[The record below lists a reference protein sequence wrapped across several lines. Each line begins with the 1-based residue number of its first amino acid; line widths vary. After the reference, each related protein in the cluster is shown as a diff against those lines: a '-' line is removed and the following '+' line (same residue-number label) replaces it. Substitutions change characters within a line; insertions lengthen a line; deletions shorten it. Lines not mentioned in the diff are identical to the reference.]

1 VRPGRRRTF
10 DPSIPGHIAQDK
22 LPVGIYW
29 DRRHRTWYTLL
40 TDEDGRRRRRNV
52 ARAEAKLSELV
63 AAVEAARQAPARRP
77 EDTPGTVAYVCA
89 LFHRSPA
96 FRELAQT
103 TQRGYGQ
110 CRGWAVAEPTALGP
124 LGALQVDRLT
134 PVIMRRL
141 VDRIAEATPSK
152 ANAILRYLRRT
163 WSWARERGHC
173 KTNPAAGVK
182 PVKERKQAKV
192 PETSVLARA
201 IADARERGARP
212 RSAPGRVPPYLAIV
226 IELAYLLRL
235 RSIEVLD
242 VTLAW
247 ETRAGIAVTRRK
259 GSRGNVVTWSP
270 RLRAVWQ
277 GALGVRGGDP
287 GRQRRRHATARG
299 GSPPDLGR
307 GRRAAGHRGPAHGL
321 AAVDAHGDR
330 AGRRTGAER
339 AVRLARRQAPR
350 HHRHRPR
357 RPARRPRGP
366 HRRHG
371 GALRPR
377 PAGGEAC
384 GRRIIVRGVCTCRP
398 VVASESAAR
407 P

>member
-1 VRPGRRRTF
+1 MRPGRRRVF
-10 DPSIPGHIAQDK
+10 DDSIPGHIAQDK

-52 ARAEAKLSELV
+52 ARADAKLSELV

-96 FRELAQT
+96 FRELAAT

-110 CRGWAVAEPTALGP
+110 CRGWAVAEPTAIGA

-163 WSWARERGHC
+163 WSWARERGYC

-247 ETRAGIAVTRRK
+247 ETRAGISVTRRK

-277 GALGVRGGDP
+277 AALELRAATLAASGAVTPLRAEDRRLILGEDGGPLGIEALRTAWQRWMRLATGPDGALEPGERFTLHGIKHRGITDTD
-287 GRQRRRHATARG
+287 RA
-299 GSPPDLGR
+299 D
-307 GRRAAGHRGPAHGL
+307 RRAGGGHVTDAMAARYDHDLPA
-321 AAVDAHGDR
+321 VK
-330 AGRRTGAER
+330 
-339 AVRLARRQAPR
+339 
-350 HHRHRPR
+350 
-357 RPARRPRGP
+357 
-366 HRRHG
+366 
-371 GALRPR
+371 
-377 PAGGEAC
+377 PAGGE
-384 GRRIIVRGVCTCRP
+384 
-398 VVASESAAR
+398 
-407 P
+407 